1 MIAEDGFTP
10 LIYAIQSGVLGA
22 VKVLLDNGASVRV
35 VCAKGVTALIC
46 SVESGRLEAT
56 KMLIQADSDLE
67 AMVINGDRPLHLA
80 ADWGYT
86 AVMTELV
93 KAGANVNSRGH
104 GAFTPL
110 YISARE
116 GNLAAVKMLLRAKA
130 DPLLTA
136 MGTDGLNVPL
146 DMAAWHGKIDVVR
159 ELLRWGGINGC
170 GGENRGVD
178 ALELAGDGGHL
189 GIMAILTEA
198 GVVDNGTA
206 LNTMAGK
213 GKGASAKF
221 LLQHQGKTNQG
232 RPYVDNTCDVVHRTP
247 FMRCYGP
254 TSGFSGCKI
263 AQMLIAHHA
272 DTTSPIQLKNDRG
285 GPKTPLESI
294 DMLAT
299 GVTAKKAQRLRNKG
313 IRRLILQADAV
324 RAVSWGWPVGRAVVW
339 VWPLKPAVPA
349 ESGAKWVWPLT
360 SIATTPL
367 TSMVRA
373 MGKRATKPKALLAAQ
388 TR

>member
-1 MIAEDGFTP
+1 MIAEDGYTP
-10 LIYAIQSGVLGA
+10 LIYAIQSGILRA
-22 VKVLLDNGASVRV
+22 VKVLLDNGASVGV

-46 SVESGRLEAT
+46 AVESGRLEAA

-104 GAFTPL
+104 RGFTPL

-116 GNLAAVKMLLRAKA
+116 GNMAAVKMLLRAKA

-146 DMAAWHGKIDVVR
+146 DMAAWHGKTDVVR
-159 ELLRWGGINGC
+159 ELLRWGGIKGC
-170 GGENRGVD
+170 GGESGGVY

-198 GVVDNGTA
+198 GVVDDGTA

-213 GKGASAKF
+213 GHWAPAKF
-221 LLQHQGKTNQG
+221 LLKHQRKTNRG
-232 RPYVDNTCDVVHRTP
+232 RPYVDNTCDVAHRTP
-247 FMRCYGP
+247 LMRCWGP
-254 TSGFSGCKI
+254 FSGFAGCKI
-263 AQMLIAHHA
+263 AQMLIACGA
-272 DTTSPIQLKNDRG
+272 DTTSPIPVKGENRK
-285 GPKTPLESI
+285 PKTPLESI

-299 GVTAKKAQRLRNKG
+299 GVSAKKEQRVRNKG

-324 RAVSWGWPVGRAVVW
+324 RAVSWGWPVEL
-339 VWPLKPAVPA
+339 PVPSVL
-349 ESGAKWVWPLT
+349 SGATQLGK
-360 SIATTPL
+360 TTKPL

-373 MGKRATKPKALLAAQ
+373 MRRRATKTRVLLAAQ